1 VNLLRNE
8 ASAMGIALVDLDA
21 LMVELVDRV
30 AI

>member
-8 ASAMGIALVDLDA
+8 ASALGIVLVDLDA
-21 LMVELVDRV
+21 LMVELADRV

>member
-8 ASAMGIALVDLDA
+8 ASMGIALVDRDA
-21 LMVELVDRV
+21 LMVELADRV